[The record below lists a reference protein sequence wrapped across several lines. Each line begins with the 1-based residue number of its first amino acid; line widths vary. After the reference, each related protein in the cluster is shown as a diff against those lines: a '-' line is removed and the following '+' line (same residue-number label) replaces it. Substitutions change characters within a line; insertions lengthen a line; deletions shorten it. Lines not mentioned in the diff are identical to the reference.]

1 MKSIQI
7 NLRVTEP
14 LRHIGACA
22 RISTPVAAENARG
35 IKSGIKSFRGW
46 RWEERAGDYRL
57 LDRRPGL
64 SAGEKRP
71 SLSALVPRVTRVGE

>member
-22 RISTPVAAENARG
+22 RISTPVAAANARENYAD
-35 IKSGIKSFRGW
+35 IHYAISGGGSKYPAKHF
-46 RWEERAGDYRL
+46 
-57 LDRRPGL
+57 
-64 SAGEKRP
+64 RP
-71 SLSALVPRVTRVGE
+71 SETQ